1 MNMCNRWSPIQLYCI
16 NTHRIDCHCY
26 EFITFAMVHSDF
38 SPDAIR
44 HQQSERGKKHE
55 LTMFCTF
62 AGWSAVIVI
71 YNNLNDFAVFIIISR
86 MKMTQCNIAVNI
98 VLVCMSTIQW
108 TAIDFAAAK
117 RHFICCHFLRFWFVC
132 ARQPQFNLLCQA
144 ADMILQCILFMKSF
158 SVGWR
163 PSAAYAYRNTT
174 LCILCIAHATSINKT
189 ECAENK
195 EKLDPSP
202 PFECSSTQP
211 TSRHTNNTCSVHFKK
226 MRTNGFKCMGWR
238 GYRVNKAITM
248 N

>member
-1 MNMCNRWSPIQLYCI
+1 MNMCNRWSPIQLYRI

-44 HQQSERGKKHE
+44 HQQSEREKKHE

-98 VLVCMSTIQW
+98 VLVCMSTIRW

-117 RHFICCHFLRFWFVC
+117 RHFICCHFFRFWFVC
-132 ARQPQFNLLCQA
+132 ARQPQFNLLVRLPIWFCNVFYLWSPFPLTGDHRLHMRTEIQH
-144 ADMILQCILFMKSF
+144 
-158 SVGWR
+158 
-163 PSAAYAYRNTT
+163 YAYY
-174 LCILCIAHATSINKT
+174 A
-189 ECAENK
+189 
-195 EKLDPSP
+195 
-202 PFECSSTQP
+202 
-211 TSRHTNNTCSVHFKK
+211 
-226 MRTNGFKCMGWR
+226 
-238 GYRVNKAITM
+238 
-248 N
+248 